1 MIASRGASRFARS
14 RRGASRFAVGA
25 LFLLGSA
32 APGGAAAERG
42 HLLLGG
48 GGELPAQ
55 YWTKFLELAGGPA
68 APIVVLPTAS
78 ERPEAGPEYQ
88 AEISA
93 AGATSVRW
101 LPLATAEDAHRPD
114 FVAAI
119 RGARGL
125 FLTGGDQNRITAA
138 LRGTPAGESVAAVY
152 ASGGVLGGTSA
163 GTACMSDPMITGEG
177 DFTILSAGSVG
188 RAPGLGLL
196 PGVLLDQHFVARKRQ
211 NRLLASVLERPDLLG
226 VGVDERTVLWV
237 KPDGSYEIF
246 GEGWVEIYDAAGATI
261 RGAGESAGT
270 SLAADGVRL
279 HLLVGGDRFD
289 PVARRRLP
297 PAP

>member
-1 MIASRGASRFARS
+1 MLCAAVARGQEP
-14 RRGASRFAVGA
+14 
-25 LFLLGSA
+25 A
-32 APGGAAAERG
+32 ARG
-42 HLLLGG
+42 HLLLCG
-48 GGELPAQ
+48 GGELPSG
-55 YWTKFLELAGGPA
+55 YWTRFLELAGGPT

-88 AEISA
+88 AELVG
-93 AGATSVRW
+93 AGATRVQW
-101 LPLATAEDAHRPD
+101 LALATAEDAHRPD

-138 LRGTPAGESVAAVY
+138 LRGTPAGEALAAVY
-152 ASGGVLGGTSA
+152 ASGGVVGGTSA
-163 GTACMSDPMITGEG
+163 GTACLSDPMITGEG
-177 DFTILSAGSVG
+177 DFATLAAGSVG

-211 NRLLASVLERPDLLG
+211 NRLLVSVLESRDLLG

-237 KPDGSYEIF
+237 KPDGNYEVF
-246 GEGWVEIYDAAGATI
+246 GEGWVEIYDAAEATI

-270 SLAADGVRL
+270 PLAVDGVRL

-289 PVARRRLP
+289 PAARRRLP